1 MNQNLNDESKSVEC
15 ISKSNPILTISMSK
29 EAKIVIRTE
38 FSTSLQVLEI
48 LMANLLT
55 RNCKKYSLISVICR
69 ALL

>member
-1 MNQNLNDESKSVEC
+1 MNQHLNDESKSVEC

-48 LMANLLT
+48 LITICSHGTVKRTLLFQ
-55 RNCKKYSLISVICR
+55 
-69 ALL
+69 